1 MVGIIRIMIQ
11 TLWICR
17 CISVWKRAES
27 LWTLMWAQCFLTLT
41 ASLVVRKPGSQS
53 PLLCLGLWPNDP
65 ARVGGRGIQVLWL
78 CVEFAK
84 SSFSSPLQ
92 RIKGEAARCYGSA
105 QNQRTGPLDSGPGG
119 DRPLLWPHRTS
130 VSLPGVRGR
139 WVSLKGHEPL
149 AQRTNLAFRKI
160 YLAYIIPK
168 FIWINY

>member
-1 MVGIIRIMIQ
+1 MNMQMHQCLKESGIALNFDVSPVFPYSHCFPHGQETRQPI
-11 TLWICR
+11 T
-17 CISVWKRAES
+17 SFVP
-27 LWTLMWAQCFLTLT
+27 WTLA
-41 ASLVVRKPGSQS
+41 K
-53 PLLCLGLWPNDP
+53 WPCQG
-65 ARVGGRGIQVLWL
+65 GGRGIQVLWL

-119 DRPLLWPHRTS
+119 DRPLQWPHRTS

-149 AQRTNLAFRKI
+149 AQRTNLGFRKI
-160 YLAYIIPK
+160 CLAYIIPK
-168 FIWINY
+168 SIWINY